1 MEQHENPE
9 PEQSTA
15 PLEDK
20 EVYGGWRDAGLDE
33 EEALRSTQ
41 ADHASPGQNVAEKL
55 DALEVRADA
64 NVKVVQAG
72 LEVWNAALGGNVS
85 ALTAAVKERG
95 AQIANLTATVKERGV
110 QIANL
115 STQVANLTAA
125 VKERGVQIAKLGDR
139 IGSLALDVKTPSIES
154 YARRSELRFLRGL
167 ILFLLGIL
175 ALLVALGFIRD
186 PRAARVEEST
196 PAQSVHAPV
205 AQESPRPS
213 TTRETDLPK
222 PLPQQ
227 AAHRAAPD
235 LKSGSISPI
244 LPIGFIQR
252 IQFDGGVRAHLLT
265 GPAQA
270 MQSIPTSA
278 CDSRH

>member
-1 MEQHENPE
+1 MEQHENLE
-9 PEQSTA
+9 PEQSTP
-15 PLEDK
+15 PLEEK
-20 EVYGGWRDAGLDE
+20 EAYDGWRDAGLDE
-33 EEALRSTQ
+33 EQALRSTQ
-41 ADHASPGQNVAEKL
+41 AVHASPGQSVAEKL

-72 LEVWNAALGGNVS
+72 PEVSNAALGGN
-85 ALTAAVKERG
+85 
-95 AQIANLTATVKERGV
+95 
-110 QIANL
+110 L
-115 STQVANLTAA
+115 STLTGA

-154 YARRSELRFLRGL
+154 KARRSELRFLRGL

-186 PRAARVEEST
+186 PRGARVVEST

-213 TTRETDLPK
+213 TTRETDPPK

-235 LKSGSISPI
+235 LKSGAISLI
-244 LPIGFIQR
+244 LPIGFIPR
-252 IQFDGGVRAHLLT
+252 IQSDGEV
-265 GPAQA
+265 
-270 MQSIPTSA
+270 
-278 CDSRH
+278 

>member
-9 PEQSTA
+9 PEQSTP
-15 PLEDK
+15 PLEEK
-20 EVYGGWRDAGLDE
+20 EAYDGWRDAGLDE
-33 EEALRSTQ
+33 EQALRSTQ
-41 ADHASPGQNVAEKL
+41 AVHASPGQNVAEKL

-72 LEVWNAALGGNVS
+72 PEVSNAALGGN
-85 ALTAAVKERG
+85 
-95 AQIANLTATVKERGV
+95 
-110 QIANL
+110 L
-115 STQVANLTAA
+115 STLTGA

-154 YARRSELRFLRGL
+154 KARRSELRFLRGL

-186 PRAARVEEST
+186 PRGARVVEST

-213 TTRETDLPK
+213 TTRETDPPK

-235 LKSGSISPI
+235 LKSGAISLI
-244 LPIGFIQR
+244 LPIGIIPR
-252 IQFDGGVRAHLLT
+252 IQSDGEV
-265 GPAQA
+265 
-270 MQSIPTSA
+270 
-278 CDSRH
+278 

>member
-1 MEQHENPE
+1 MEQHEIPE

-15 PLEDK
+15 PLEEK
-20 EVYGGWRDAGLDE
+20 EVYGGWRDAGPEE

-41 ADHASPGQNVAEKL
+41 AVHASPGQNVAEKL

-72 LEVWNAALGGNVS
+72 LEVSNAVPGGNLS
-85 ALTAAVKERG
+85 ALTG
-95 AQIANLTATVKERGV
+95 AVKERGV

-139 IGSLALDVKTPSIES
+139 VGGLASEVKTPSIES
-154 YARRSELRFLRGL
+154 KARRSELRFLRGL

-186 PRAARVEEST
+186 PRGARVEEAT

-213 TTRETDLPK
+213 TTRETDTPK
-222 PLPQQ
+222 PLPQR
-227 AAHRAAPD
+227 AAHRASPD
-235 LKSGSISPI
+235 LKSGAISLI
-244 LPIGFIQR
+244 LPIGIIPR
-252 IQFDGGVRAHLLT
+252 IQSDGEV
-265 GPAQA
+265 
-270 MQSIPTSA
+270 
-278 CDSRH
+278 

>member
-9 PEQSTA
+9 PEQSTP
-15 PLEDK
+15 PLEEK
-20 EVYGGWRDAGLDE
+20 EAYDGWRDAGLDE
-33 EEALRSTQ
+33 EQALRSTQ
-41 ADHASPGQNVAEKL
+41 AVHASPGQSVAEKL

-72 LEVWNAALGGNVS
+72 PEVSNAALGGNLS
-85 ALTAAVKERG
+85 TLTG
-95 AQIANLTATVKERGV
+95 AVKERGV
-110 QIANL
+110 QI
-115 STQVANLTAA
+115 ANLTAA

-154 YARRSELRFLRGL
+154 KARRSELRFLRGL

-186 PRAARVEEST
+186 PRGARVVEST

-213 TTRETDLPK
+213 TTRETDPPK

-235 LKSGSISPI
+235 LKSGAISLI
-244 LPIGFIQR
+244 LPIGFIPR
-252 IQFDGGVRAHLLT
+252 IQSDGEV
-265 GPAQA
+265 
-270 MQSIPTSA
+270 
-278 CDSRH
+278 